1 MRAIRIQPRVKRS
14 AERSEARSETLG
26 NLETTVEP
34 AERVTEALL
43 WQHGPASEHRRTV
56 SSAHAVGLPLSSREP
71 RVALANNARST
82 LGFIRVARIRGLFYL
97 RDPLFQKLGVGKAF
111 LQLDF
116 QSPQVYRGRCKALA
130 CFRRAGVP
138 NLRRR

>member
-14 AERSEARSETLG
+14 AERSEARSGTLG

-43 WQHGPASEHRRTV
+43 WPHGPASEHRRTV

-71 RVALANNARST
+71 RDALANNARST
-82 LGFIRVARIRGLFYL
+82 LGFIRVARIRGLFYPSRPTL
-97 RDPLFQKLGVGKAF
+97 SKTGGGQA
-111 LQLDF
+111 
-116 QSPQVYRGRCKALA
+116 
-130 CFRRAGVP
+130 
-138 NLRRR
+138 